1 MDRLAPFGQFGLLLA
16 HVSLLLHILQLS
28 DHVIDHHH

>member
-16 HVSLLLHILQLS
+16 HFSLLPRILRLS